1 MKLSK
6 NFSLSEFECND
17 GSETP
22 KEVVVNLQLLAEQLQ
37 ILRDFIGK
45 PITINSGYRSPHYN
59 DVVIKGAKRS
69 QHKLGTAADIRVEG
83 VSPREIHGIISEL
96 IKDGRMKEGGLG
108 KYSSF
113 THYDIRGTKA
123 RWNG

>member
-6 NFSLSEFECND
+6 NFSLSEFDCND
-17 GSETP
+17 GSTTP
-22 KEVVVNLQLLAEQLQ
+22 DEVIVNLRLLAEQLQ

-45 PITINSGYRSPHYN
+45 AITINSGYRSPSYN
-59 DVVIKGAKRS
+59 KKIGGVLKSKHV
-69 QHKLGTAADIRVEG
+69 LGQAADIRVEG

>member
-1 MKLSK
+1 MKLTK
-6 NFSLSEFECND
+6 NFNLSEFKCND

-22 KEVVVNLQLLAEQLQ
+22 EEIIVNLKSLADQLQ

-45 PITINSGYRSPHYN
+45 PITINSGYRSPKYN
-59 DVVIKGAKRS
+59 KKIGGATRS
-69 QHKLGTAADIRVEG
+69 QHILGKAADIRVNG
-83 VSPREIHGIISEL
+83 ISPNELHGIIEEL
-96 IKDGRMKEGGLG
+96 IKDERLKIGGLG

-113 THYDIRGTKA
+113 THIDIRQNTA

>member
-6 NFSLSEFECND
+6 NFSLSEFDCND
-17 GSETP
+17 GSVTP
-22 KEVVVNLQLLAEQLQ
+22 KEVIVNLQLLAEQLQ
-37 ILRDFIGK
+37 VLRDFVGK
-45 PITINSGYRSPHYN
+45 SITINSGYRSPAYN
-59 DVVIKGAKRS
+59 KKIGGASRS
-69 QHKLGTAADIRVEG
+69 QHLLGTAADIRIDG
-83 VSPREIHGIISEL
+83 VSAREVHGIVSEL

>member
-1 MKLSK
+1 MKLTK
-6 NFSLSEFECND
+6 NFSLSEFDCND
-17 GSETP
+17 GSVTP
-22 KEVVVNLQLLAEQLQ
+22 KEVIVNLQLLAEQLQ
-37 ILRDFIGK
+37 VLRDFVGK
-45 PITINSGYRSPHYN
+45 PITINSGYRSPSYN
-59 DVVIKGAKRS
+59 KKIGGASRS
-69 QHKLGTAADIRVEG
+69 QHLLGTAADIRIDG
-83 VSPREIHGIISEL
+83 ISAREVHGIVSEL